1 MKDII
6 KYPENSVDYI
16 KLMEKYFVTLEK
28 KKKIQRAKILVS
40 EELNKIG
47 WCFYKIELVF
57 GKKIN
62 VY

>member
-28 KKKIQRAKILVS
+28 KKKYS
-40 EELNKIG
+40 EQK
-47 WCFYKIELVF
+47 F
-57 GKKIN
+57 
-62 VY
+62 

>member
-47 WCFYKIELVF
+47 
-57 GKKIN
+57 
-62 VY
+62 

>member
-6 KYPENSVDYI
+6 RYPENSVDYI
-16 KLMEKYFVTLEK
+16 KLMEKYFVIL

-47 WCFYKIELVF
+47 
-57 GKKIN
+57 
-62 VY
+62 